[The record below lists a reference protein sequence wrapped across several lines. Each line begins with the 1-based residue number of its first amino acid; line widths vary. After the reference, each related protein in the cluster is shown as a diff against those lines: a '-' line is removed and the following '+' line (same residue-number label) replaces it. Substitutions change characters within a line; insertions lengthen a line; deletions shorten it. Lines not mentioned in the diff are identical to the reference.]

1 MACGVDYF
9 SKNVVVSVQKRK
21 MSACQNC
28 LWQAL
33 NPIMNACCSRSI
45 VADEAFAGHVGR
57 LLQSHDMEDGGSH
70 VGQTTVLHCGR
81 IVVGHIDERHGVE
94 RVSRVGRSIG
104 VDGVVGITVVG
115 DDNGLVVVGFGSLN
129 HLLHAVVHCWIR

>member
-1 MACGVDYF
+1 
-9 SKNVVVSVQKRK
+9 
-21 MSACQNC
+21 MSACQKSF
-28 LWQAL
+28 WQAL

-45 VADEAFAGHVGR
+45 VADEAFASHVGR
-57 LLQSHDMEDGGSH
+57 LLQPHDVEDGGSH
-70 VGQTTVLHCGR
+70 VGQTTVLHRCR

-115 DDNGLVVVGFGSLN
+115 DDDGLVVVGFGSLDDLQN
-129 HLLHAVVHCWIR
+129 TMVDCLQAAWR